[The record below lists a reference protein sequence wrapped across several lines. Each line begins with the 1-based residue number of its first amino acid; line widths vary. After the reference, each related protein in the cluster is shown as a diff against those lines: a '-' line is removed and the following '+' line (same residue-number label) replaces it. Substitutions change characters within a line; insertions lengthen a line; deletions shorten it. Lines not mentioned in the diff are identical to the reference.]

1 MQIFHC
7 SPYRNAEGKP
17 RADMKKE
24 AAKALGANWLE
35 VFQTEDAIID
45 TLANYLD
52 DDYILFTNIQ
62 LLEDGPD
69 ADLLL
74 FGPTGVWA
82 MEFIHVD
89 GEYKAEGD
97 NWLRYSSE
105 SNDYEAVADSPIV
118 TARDNAAA
126 VYEYLHSKD
135 LPVPWVNPV
144 FVLTQK
150 NITAYT
156 ENTAIATVRPGEV
169 EKFAQQDIM
178 ALEPVM
184 DETDIQQ
191 VFNALKPF
199 ANAPASLAQDG
210 GGGGRKK
217 LLGMS
222 TMQWVV
228 ILVLA
233 LLNICVL
240 GGFAWYVLNN
250 Q

>member
-17 RADMKKE
+17 RTDVKKE

-35 VFQTEDAIID
+35 IFQTEDDVID
-45 TLANYLD
+45 TLANFLD

-69 ADLLL
+69 ADMLL
-74 FGPTGVWA
+74 FGPTGVWT
-82 MEFIHVD
+82 MEFIHSD

-97 NWLRYSSE
+97 TWLRLNTE
-105 SNDYEAVADSPIV
+105 TNDYEPVAGSPIV

-150 NITAYT
+150 NVTAYT

-169 EKFAQQDIM
+169 EQFAQQDIM
-178 ALEPVM
+178 ALDPVM

-191 VFNALKPF
+191 VFQALKPF
-199 ANAPASLAQDG
+199 ANAPSSLAEDAAG
-210 GGGGRKK
+210 GPKK

-222 TMQWVV
+222 TAQWVI
-228 ILVLA
+228 ILALA
-233 LLNICVL
+233 LLNVCVL
-240 GGFAWYVLNN
+240 GGFAWYVLANG
-250 Q
+250 